1 MPTLYTGTADILSD
15 VLGSNRKL
23 QLQTIPL
30 TNNQV
35 DVGSTHVTRPSL
47 VICFR
52 NILCM
57 AFVTDQIGS
66 YPLASRARWPRSK
79 DGAEAN
85 VGERRSMAEV

>member
-52 NILCM
+52 NILC
-57 AFVTDQIGS
+57 ACLRHRSDRKLS
-66 YPLASRARWPRSK
+66 SRARWPRSK

-85 VGERRSMAEV
+85 GGERRSMAEV